1 MACDAVTVV
10 TRRVITSANPTLD
23 GLQWPVFEATGA
35 HDGPRLLLMAG
46 IHGCEYPAIAGVR
59 GFMRG
64 LDTAE
69 LSGSIR
75 AVPIASPTTFTGR
88 SAFVVPEDGKNLNR
102 CFPGDPNGSFTEA
115 LADHIFTEFISP
127 ADLVID
133 LHGGDLF
140 EALEPF
146 AIYDDSPQ
154 RETAHRMA
162 TAFGLPYVIS
172 QEGGDLGGMTSSA
185 AAAAGKPAIIA
196 EVGGCGLLE
205 QDAVDRHVAGV
216 QNALRAVGMLS
227 GEPQRL
233 IEKQWLAREFR
244 WLHCADAGWW
254 QAEVTV
260 GQRVAAGD
268 RLGAVL
274 DPFGDELEVIDA
286 PLDGAIG
293 FITSSPAVAD
303 GGLLLAIAGG
313 LSPIDA

>member
-1 MACDAVTVV
+1 MIE
-10 TRRVITSANPTLD
+10 RHVITSENPTLA
-23 GLQWPVFEATGA
+23 GLQWPAFEARGA

-46 IHGCEYPAIAGVR
+46 IHGCEYPAIAAVR
-59 GFMRG
+59 TFMRE
-64 LDTAE
+64 LDTAQ
-69 LSGSIR
+69 LSGSIL

-102 CFPGDPNGSFTEA
+102 CFPGDPGGSFAEA
-115 LADHIFTEFISP
+115 LADHIYTRFISP

-146 AIYDDSPQ
+146 AIYDDSPE

-162 TAFGLPYVIS
+162 AAFGFPYVICDES
-172 QEGGDLGGMTSSA
+172 GGLTGMTSAA

-196 EVGGCGLLE
+196 EAGGCGLLE
-205 QDAVDRHVAGV
+205 RDAVDRHLAGLA
-216 QNALRAVGMLS
+216 NALRAVAMLE
-227 GEPQRL
+227 GEPRRL
-233 IEKQWLAREFR
+233 IDEQWMARDFR
-244 WLHCADAGWW
+244 WLRCERAGWW

-260 GQRVAAGD
+260 GQMVATGD

-274 DPFGDELEVIDA
+274 DPFGDELQEISA
-286 PLDGAIG
+286 PVDGGIA

-303 GGLLLAIAGG
+303 DGLLLAIAGG
-313 LSPIDA
+313 LSPLAA